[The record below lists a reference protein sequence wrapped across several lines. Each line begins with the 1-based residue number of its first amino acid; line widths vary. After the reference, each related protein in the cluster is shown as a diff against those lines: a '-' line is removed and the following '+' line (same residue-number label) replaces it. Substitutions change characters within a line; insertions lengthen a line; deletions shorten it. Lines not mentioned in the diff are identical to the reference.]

1 MTVDPHEHPELDNNI
16 EEVAAAVLGPRKS
29 EFAGGGRY
37 EEAGLVHKVADNA
50 ITTTEILRKLNNGG
64 IRIKV
69 PIPIW
74 VAIIGLVTA
83 VVVAVVDA
91 VWGMP
96 G

>member
-1 MTVDPHEHPELDNNI
+1 VDPHEHPELDNNI

-37 EEAGLVHKVADNA
+37 DEAGLVYKVQENSVV
-50 ITTTEILRKLNNGG
+50 TTEILRKLNNGG
-64 IRIKV
+64 IKIKLPV
-69 PIPIW
+69 AVW
-74 VAIIGLVTA
+74 VALIGLVSA

>member
-37 EEAGLVHKVADNA
+37 EEDGLVYKAARNVE
-50 ITTTEILRKLNNGG
+50 TTDEILRKLNNGG
-64 IRIKV
+64 LKIK
-69 PIPIW
+69 IPVAIW
-74 VAIIGLVTA
+74 VAIIGLVSA
-83 VVVAVVDA
+83 VIVAVIDN
-91 VWGMP
+91 VWGI